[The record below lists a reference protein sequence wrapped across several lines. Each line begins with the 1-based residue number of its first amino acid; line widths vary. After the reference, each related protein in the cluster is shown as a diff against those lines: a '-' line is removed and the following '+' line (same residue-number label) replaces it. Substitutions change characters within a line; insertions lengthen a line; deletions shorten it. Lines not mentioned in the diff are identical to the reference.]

1 MPADPA
7 ATPVG
12 ARNLACAPGPSVLP
26 SSPVPATVLTVR
38 DASVPIKRIR
48 LLRVSATITCPVA
61 VTARPVGPENWA
73 AGPGPSA
80 GAAEPTT
87 PRKHQ
92 QTGPIGRPWE
102 TPAAARSQTVVAGAR
117 RDDERA
123 PVRGRFRSFGRRGHP
138 PPSDLS

>member
-48 LLRVSATITCPVA
+48 LLRVSAAITCPVA

-87 PRKHQ
+87 PAKASTDWAHWASVENSS
-92 QTGPIGRPWE
+92 GRSEPDGGSGR
-102 TPAAARSQTVVAGAR
+102 AARR
-117 RDDERA
+117 
-123 PVRGRFRSFGRRGHP
+123 
-138 PPSDLS
+138 